1 MKVEKKKTYSFR
13 FGTHINN
20 CLSNLAAKYKMDR
33 TEMLEYMITVW
44 ANMWDANEM
53 EKKNNEA

>member
-1 MKVEKKKTYSFR
+1 MKAEKKKLYSFR

-20 CLSNLAAKYKMDR
+20 QLSNLAAHFKMDR

-44 ANMWDANEM
+44 ANMWVEQENKDA
-53 EKKNNEA
+53 